1 MESLQLSNILLS
13 PISYEYTKCIL
24 TTLIYTIQTSKQYSY
39 TLVLFTSVLP
49 TVVFIL
55 SDYDNILLSIYY
67 NDNNTTSTANTSSTT
82 TNNKHI
88 NTDEIIILYVQFLL
102 TGFTL
107 INDTQKPNYFSL
119 IFPILLKI
127 LVQKHPLVDIPIVLL
142 IGKALTNLAS
152 TMSDTFRLALGQCND
167 SDKYV
172 LQTVMRYILVQQ
184 QAQQQQQG
192 GVTHT
197 SNTNNRGSGEGGGLN
212 IDVNRFKMK

>member
-1 MESLQLSNILLS
+1 MLQLSNILLS
-13 PISYEYTKCIL
+13 PVSYEYTKCIL
-24 TTLIYTIQTSKQYSY
+24 TTLIYTIQTNKQHSY
-39 TLVLFTSVLP
+39 ALVLFTSLLP
-49 TVVFIL
+49 TVLFIL
-55 SDYDNILLSIYY
+55 SDDNILLSIYY
-67 NDNNTTSTANTSSTT
+67 NNNTTNNNTN
-82 TNNKHI
+82 TNNIITTSNNKYI
-88 NTDEIIILYVQFLL
+88 NTDELVILYVQFLL

-107 INDTQKPNYFSL
+107 INDTQKSAYFTL

-127 LVQKHPLVDIPIVLL
+127 LVQKQPLVVIPIVLL

-152 TMSDTFRLALGQCND
+152 TMSDTFRLALGQCKD

-172 LQTVMRYILVQQ
+172 LQTVMRYILQQ

-197 SNTNNRGSGEGGGLN
+197 SNTNNSSSGGGGGGLN